1 MRKLQ
6 LAAALAAALALSNP
20 ASAGF
25 FDLTLAP
32 YVGASVGQATSDI
45 SCPAGVTCDDSDIA
59 WKLYG
64 GMEINEYISMQVGY
78 TNLGDVEYSGAKT
91 GTRGVHG
98 ATLQM
103 VGTYVFNP
111 DFMLFA
117 TGGLNILNAE
127 VDGTIAGTPTNNTG
141 DTDVAWS
148 AGLGA
153 QYNFTKSLGL
163 RAEWERYFE
172 VGSSDF
178 NGGTGEADVD
188 LISVGLVIKFDL
200 F

>member
-1 MRKLQ
+1 MRKLH
-6 LAAALAAALALSNP
+6 LAAALASTLALSTP

-32 YVGASVGQATSDI
+32 YVGASVGQATSDVT
-45 SCPAGVTCDDSDIA
+45 CPAGVTCDDSDIA

-64 GMEINEYISMQVGY
+64 GLEINEYISMQVGY
-78 TNLGDVEYSGAKT
+78 TNLGEVEYSGAQR
-91 GTRGVHG
+91 GTRSVHG
-98 ATLQM
+98 ATMQM

-111 DFMLFA
+111 DFMLFV

-127 VDGTIAGTPTNNTG
+127 VDGTIAGTPNNNAG

-148 AGLGA
+148 VGFGG
-153 QYNFTKSLGL
+153 QYNFTPSLGL
-163 RAEWERYFE
+163 RAEWERYLE
-172 VGSSDF
+172 VGSSNF

-188 LISVGLVIKFDL
+188 LISVGLVMKLSL